1 MSIYIGAV
9 KPPAMLKDIPEGEIV
24 KIGENAGTSMVE
36 YVAHK
41 VKDIYI
47 GAKPSKKRLGDIE
60 VGKTVTITDVGG
72 LAEYYVVQHKYF
84 PEKNINRTL
93 LLRKNCISRARMNN
107 AIDAGNYTG
116 SEIESYLNNS
126 FYDSLPETIRDYLGQ
141 TIYKVHS
148 NDGSTVTTILASNH
162 VFLLSAKELGY
173 GSSDDG
179 VTVPYP
185 ELYTKGWKTMS
196 DATYTWTRS
205 INPDAPFP
213 MVYKDDG
220 TFTSVAE
227 TDFCNVRPAFTLPD
241 YLTVYPDNSLVPSE
255 RLDSKYIGDTVKIL
269 EDGDYVDFLVVHK
282 GLPENGEV
290 TYDGS
295 CDGVWLLRKGLWT
308 TSIYGGA
315 YTDYG
320 ADYTQS
326 EIFDLLHNDYVNTR
340 LAPKVATYLRD
351 HQVKIPYVNVQFDA
365 DANGTVNDGDQGFPC
380 AAFVLSSTEAGLG
393 DNIDTPLNM
402 DGNILDYFMNTP
414 NDQPCEE
421 RIAEGIDA
429 GVDFP
434 VPLPWWLRS
443 TRIATPTEVGMVDKD
458 GSIKTCD
465 MGESNHIR
473 PAFILPLGA
482 EVKNGI
488 VTGNMSCPD
497 TETVT
502 AHKVKKVYVGV
513 KTDVPIYK
521 EEVKTQS
528 LTNLNINEFF
538 DIQNG
543 TYAFLWNPERNG
555 FVSNNKGVHN
565 STAATLMTA
574 KFNMTNLK
582 IRVFGGSE
590 ANYDFFQAF
599 RLNAG
604 STTPIELTNK
614 LSGNVT
620 NGDFTIDKLSEGDKL
635 RFEYTKESGGSSYDD
650 EYVVQFE
657 SVTANIKTQ
666 IGTEQKDLAKLCY
679 VKGDFQF
686 YIGEYSTG
694 VTKEY
699 ESDANMTWEQWVNSS
714 YNTDGFYISSDKIYH
729 PNSKNAIY
737 EDGGGIPC
745 KPSDIISPNGSYIDS
760 SRGGSGGNN

>member
-9 KPPAMLKDIPEGEIV
+9 KPPVMLKDIPEGEIV

-60 VGKTVTITDVGG
+60 VGKTV
-72 LAEYYVVQHKYF
+72 
-84 PEKNINRTL
+84 
-93 LLRKNCISRARMNN
+93 
-107 AIDAGNYTG
+107 
-116 SEIESYLNNS
+116 
-126 FYDSLPETIRDYLGQ
+126 
-141 TIYKVHS
+141 KV
-148 NDGSTVTTILASNH
+148 
-162 VFLLSAKELGY
+162 
-173 GSSDDG
+173 
-179 VTVPYP
+179 
-185 ELYTKGWKTMS
+185 
-196 DATYTWTRS
+196 
-205 INPDAPFP
+205 
-213 MVYKDDG
+213 
-220 TFTSVAE
+220 
-227 TDFCNVRPAFTLPD
+227 
-241 YLTVYPDNSLVPSE
+241 
-255 RLDSKYIGDTVKIL
+255 L

-290 TYDGS
+290 TYDPS
-295 CDGVWLLRKGLWT
+295 CDGVWLLRKALWT

-320 ADYTQS
+320 ADYTRS
-326 EIFDLLHNDYVNTR
+326 KIFDLLHNDYVNTR
-340 LAPKVATYLRD
+340 LDPKVATYLRD
-351 HQVKIPYVNVQFDA
+351 HQVKIPYVNVDTDGSIA
-365 DANGTVNDGDQGFPC
+365 EGDQGVIC
-380 AAFVLSSTEAGLG
+380 ATFVLSSTEAGLG

-434 VPLPWWLRS
+434 APLPWWLRS

-465 MGESNHIR
+465 MVESNHIR

-574 KFNMTNLK
+574 KFNMTNLQ

-760 SRGGSGGNN
+760 SHGGSGGNN